1 MFLIRTTGQQ
11 DCVATSSLNISILAP
26 VVAKLQPG
34 SIVPVTW
41 VVAGVCFY
49 REYICT
55 PSQTHKTRY
64 ADSCP
69 AFTNFETK
77 HNIFYQWPSQ
87 TQQKC

>member
-1 MFLIRTTGQQ
+1 MRSEWDVGVVFYAFNLAGEIHKR
-11 DCVATSSLNISILAP
+11 ATSEVLCLDAL
-26 VVAKLQPG
+26 VCEDA
-34 SIVPVTW
+34 W